1 MFALLMLLPCTLA
14 LRASPNIFSHGR
26 MATRL
31 ASPTRLTASD
41 TGRDTDLG
49 DATTELL
56 QCMADAA
63 NGDDIEACEMAY
75 DDVYNSEQAKA
86 DTASEEK
93 PAMDSADRA
102 KLWNAN
108 GDFLDCVAD
117 ASNGEEIESCEM
129 AYDDAYTEVVGKQT
143 DFRP

>member
-1 MFALLMLLPCTLA
+1 MCIRD
-14 LRASPNIFSHGR
+14 RA
-26 MATRL
+26 T
-31 ASPTRLTASD
+31 PTRLTASD
-41 TGRDTDLG
+41 TGRETDLG